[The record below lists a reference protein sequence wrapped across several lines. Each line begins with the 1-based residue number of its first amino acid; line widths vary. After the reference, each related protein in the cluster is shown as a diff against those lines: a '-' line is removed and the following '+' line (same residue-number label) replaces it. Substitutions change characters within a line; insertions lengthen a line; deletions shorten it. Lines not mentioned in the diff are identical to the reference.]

1 MASAA
6 PRGVRR
12 AAVLGSP
19 ISHSLSP
26 ILHRTAYD
34 VLGLDWRYDAFEV
47 SEAQL
52 PEFLAAVRADP
63 AWVGLS
69 LTMPLKEQA
78 LALADSASEVAD
90 ATLAAN
96 TLVVRDGRLHADNT
110 DPVGIA
116 WALERAGIVDVRG
129 LDPVVLGA
137 GATARSAIA
146 ALAEL
151 GAGHAVVCA
160 RRPAAI
166 AELSSAVA
174 GLGVAITPAPL
185 NGASGALLTSA
196 LVISTLPAGVA
207 DRFGGAISDSP
218 DSPGVLLD
226 VIYAPW
232 PTVLATT
239 WMSSGGT
246 VVGGLEMLVGQAGRQ
261 VELMTGQTAPLA
273 EMFAA
278 GLAAQQKANR

>member
-1 MASAA
+1 VVSAA
-6 PRGVRR
+6 PLGIRR

-26 ILHRTAYD
+26 ALHRAAYE
-34 VLGLDWRYDAFEV
+34 VLGLKWRYDAIEM

-52 PEFLAAVRADP
+52 PTFLREVRTDP
-63 AWVGLS
+63 AWIGLS

-78 LALADSASEVAD
+78 LALADSASEVAN
-90 ATLAAN
+90 ATQAAN
-96 TLVVRDGRLHADNT
+96 TLVVRHGRFHADNT

-116 WALERAGIVDVRG
+116 WALERAGIVDVRDV
-129 LDPVVLGA
+129 DPVVLGA

-146 ALAEL
+146 ALAGL
-151 GAGHAVVCA
+151 GAIHTVVCA

-166 AELSSAVA
+166 AALSSVAA

-185 NGASGALLTSA
+185 NESALLLGRGLA
-196 LVISTLPAGVA
+196 ISTLPAGVA
-207 DRFGGAISDSP
+207 DRLSGAIP

-232 PTVLATT
+232 PTAMAQT
-239 WMSSGGT
+239 WASHGGT

-261 VELMTGQTAPLA
+261 IELMTGQTAPLT
-273 EMFAA
+273 EMFQA
-278 GLAAQQKANR
+278 GLAAQQQANR